1 MENGGTIVNISLI
14 THQELT
20 AELLSLEM
28 FRQQEN
34 WVSRRQSRGIMVGQR
49 ADRLSYYHRSR
60 RLTVQLPAGPVHRVT
75 LATLRMHQ

>member
-34 WVSRRQSRGIMVGQR
+34 WVSRRQSRGIMVGQH
-49 ADRLSYYHRSR
+49 AHR
-60 RLTVQLPAGPVHRVT
+60 
-75 LATLRMHQ
+75 